1 MRAAVIHGDL
11 DVRVEDRPTPTVLSP
26 GDAVLRVVAACVC
39 GSDLWNY
46 RGVSPV
52 RSPRPIGH
60 EMVGVVEALGSDVT
74 SVRVGD
80 LVVVPF
86 SLNCGTC
93 QACRAGYPS
102 VCESMTLV
110 GGLDRAG
117 QQVDGAQGERVRIP
131 LAQASLRPLGVS
143 EQEAEARGLIPH
155 LLALSDVMATGYH
168 AATSAHVG
176 EGDVVAVVGDGA
188 VGLCAVL
195 AAGMLGARRIIV
207 MSRHEDRA
215 ALAREFGATDV
226 IADRGPE
233 ATAAIRSLLDGD
245 LVDAALEC
253 VGTNESMEQALAIVR
268 GGGNVGFVGVPVG
281 GPELSVRDLFT
292 RNIGVKG
299 GMASARHYL
308 DVLLPEVLDGKIQPG
323 KVFDRTVALEDVAS
337 AYELMD
343 SRQAIKV
350 LVRP

>member
-1 MRAAVIHGDL
+1 MRSAVIHGAG
-11 DVRVEDRPTPTVLSP
+11 DVRVEDRPAPHLLTP

-60 EMVGVVEALGSDVT
+60 ELVGVVEDLGADVT
-74 SVRVGD
+74 SVGVGD

-86 SLNCGTC
+86 SLNCGEC

-102 VCESMTLV
+102 VCDSMTMV

-117 QQVDGAQGERVRIP
+117 LQVDGAQGEQVRIP
-131 LAQASLRPLGVS
+131 LAQASLRTLGIS
-143 EQEAEARGLIPH
+143 ESEAEARGLIPH
-155 LLALSDVMATGYH
+155 LLALSDVMPTGYH
-168 AATSAHVG
+168 AATSAQVG
-176 EGDVVAVVGDGA
+176 PGDVVAVVGDGA
-188 VGLCAVL
+188 VGLSAVL
-195 AAGMLGARRIIV
+195 AARLRGASRIIV

-226 IADRGPE
+226 IAERGAE
-233 ATAAIRSLLDGD
+233 ATAAVRALLDGE
-245 LVDAALEC
+245 LADAALEC
-253 VGTNESMEQALAIVR
+253 VGTKESMDQALAVVR
-268 GGGNVGFVGVPVG
+268 GGGNVGFVGVPAG
-281 GPELSVRDLFT
+281 GPELHVRDLFT

-308 DVLLPEVLDGKIQPG
+308 DVLLPRVLDGTIEPG
-323 KVFDRTVALEDVAS
+323 KVFTHTVSIDDVAT

-343 SRQAIKV
+343 AREAIKV

>member
-1 MRAAVIHGDL
+1 MIHGAR
-11 DVRVEDRPTPTVLSP
+11 DVRIEERPAPHVLTP
-26 GDAVLRVVAACVC
+26 GDAVIRVVAACVC

-60 EMVGVVEALGSDVT
+60 ELVGVVEDLGDEVT
-74 SVRVGD
+74 SVQLGD

-86 SLNCGTC
+86 SLNCGAC

-110 GGLDRAG
+110 GGLDRSG

-131 LAQASLRPLGVS
+131 LAQASLRAVGIS
-143 EQEAEARGLIPH
+143 EAEAEARGLIPH
-155 LLALSDVMATGYH
+155 LLALSDVMPTGYH
-168 AATSAHVG
+168 AATSAGVG
-176 EGDVVAVVGDGA
+176 PGDVVAVVGDGA
-188 VGLCAVL
+188 VGLSAVL
-195 AAGMLGARRIIV
+195 AARMRGAERIII

-215 ALAREFGATDV
+215 AIAREYGATDV
-226 IADRGPE
+226 IAERGAE
-233 ATAAIRSLLDGD
+233 ATAAVRALLDGD

-253 VGTNESMEQALAIVR
+253 VGTKESMDQALAIVR
-268 GGGNVGFVGVPVG
+268 GGGNVGFVGVPAG
-281 GPELSVRDLFT
+281 GPELSIRDLFT
-292 RNIGVKG
+292 RNVGVKG

-308 DVLLPEVLDGKIQPG
+308 DTLLPSVLDGSIEPG
-323 KVFDRTVALEDVAS
+323 RVFDRTLPLDQIAT

-343 SRQAIKV
+343 ARQAIKV